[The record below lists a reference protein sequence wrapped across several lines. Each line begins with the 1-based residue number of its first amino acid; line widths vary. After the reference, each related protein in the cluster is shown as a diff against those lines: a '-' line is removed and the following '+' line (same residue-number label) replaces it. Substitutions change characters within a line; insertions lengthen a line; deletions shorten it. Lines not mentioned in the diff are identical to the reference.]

1 MISHASFNLRL
12 VLGQNFDIKQEDN
25 HDFNIVQATE
35 NKDDNEF
42 LDPISLNSREYFN
55 IHLWLRCR
63 LALVTAFVA
72 QIRGIGIVK
81 GTGIL
86 FS

>member
-1 MISHASFNLRL
+1 MFDAFNLHL
-12 VLGQNFDIKQEDN
+12 GLGQSFDVMKWEDN

-42 LDPISLNSREYFN
+42 LDPVSLSSREYFN

-72 QIRGIGIVK
+72 QLRGIGIVK
-81 GTGIL
+81 GTSFL